1 MRDEFGHE
9 TPTWKV
15 EAEALLKRVE
25 QSQREVAK
33 EIAEREREA
42 RARGITVDELIAER
56 WKEYQ
61 RQLAAE
67 EQERASRDP
76 WS

>member
-9 TPTWKV
+9 TPAWKV

>member
-9 TPTWKV
+9 PPAWKV
-15 EAEALLKRVE
+15 ETEALLKRVE
-25 QSQREVAK
+25 QSQREVAE

-42 RARGITVDELIAER
+42 RARGITVDELIEER